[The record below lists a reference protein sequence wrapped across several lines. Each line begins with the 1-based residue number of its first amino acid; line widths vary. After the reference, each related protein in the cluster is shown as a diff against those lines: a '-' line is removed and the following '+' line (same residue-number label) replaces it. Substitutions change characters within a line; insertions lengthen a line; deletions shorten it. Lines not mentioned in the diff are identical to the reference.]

1 MQSSSSPFLV
11 NIVPLQ
17 NVVTN
22 ASGEDAVTQLQGQ
35 VTNIASMIDYATKTV
50 RTDILGAYTAGNSIQ
65 VVSPINL
72 SNVVLYQNGTEF
84 SSSGSGSGS
93 NLVNGGSSIVL
104 NNTTLPSNVAISFG
118 VGNAQAGGFR
128 GDSSFFVNG
137 SGSFNGICYATQF
150 VTLSDLRKKGAV
162 EEVKESVVDK
172 LNRINVYTYEYTDS
186 PGDRNM
192 GLLAQEVEAEFPF
205 CVKEKDGKK
214 YVNYE
219 GLVAVLLKA
228 VKELSQKNS

>member
-1 MQSSSSPFLV
+1 MV
-11 NIVPLQ
+11 
-17 NVVTN
+17 
-22 ASGEDAVTQLQGQ
+22 
-35 VTNIASMIDYATKTV
+35 DYATKTV

-65 VVSPINL
+65 VVSPMNL

-84 SSSGSGSGS
+84 SSSGSGS
-93 NLVNGGSSIVL
+93 NLVNGGSSITL
-104 NNTTLPSNVAISFG
+104 NNTTMSSNVAISFG
-118 VGNAQAGGFR
+118 VGNAQASGFR
-128 GDSSFFVNG
+128 GDRSFFVNG

-150 VTLSDLRKKGAV
+150 VTLSDLRQKAGL
-162 EEVKESVVDK
+162 EEVKESMVDK
-172 LNRINVYTYEYTDS
+172 LNKINVYTYEYNDRPS
-186 PGDRNM
+186 DRNI

-205 CVKEKDGKK
+205 CVKERDGKK